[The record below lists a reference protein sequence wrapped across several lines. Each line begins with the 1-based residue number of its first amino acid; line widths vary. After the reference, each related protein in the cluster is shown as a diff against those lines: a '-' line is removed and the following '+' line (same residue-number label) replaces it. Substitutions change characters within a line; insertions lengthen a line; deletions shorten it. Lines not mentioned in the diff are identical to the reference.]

1 MRAIKT
7 NDYSD
12 LITFYKANPTQFI
25 EDCYDIKLAKYQK
38 ILIEKF
44 SRGETPILFG
54 NQKNYYNEYIRLL
67 TLLLFMKDDNN
78 IAIISPDGER
88 LLNRE
93 QFIDYIIEFKN
104 NHFIKN
110 KK

>member
-12 LITFYKANPTQFI
+12 LITFYKTNPTQFI
-25 EDCYDIKLAKYQK
+25 EDCCGIKLAKYQK

-44 SRGETPILFG
+44 SRSETPILFG
-54 NQKNYYNEYIRLL
+54 NQRNYYNEYIRLL
-67 TLLLFMKDDNN
+67 THLLFMKEDNN

-88 LLNRE
+88 LLNR
-93 QFIDYIIEFKN
+93 
-104 NHFIKN
+104 
-110 KK
+110 

>member
-1 MRAIKT
+1 MRAIK
-7 NDYSD
+7 
-12 LITFYKANPTQFI
+12 ANPIQFI
-25 EDCYDIKLAKYQK
+25 EDCCGIKLAKYQK

-44 SRGETPILFG
+44 LKGETPILFG
-54 NQKNYYNEYIRLL
+54 NQKKYYNEYIRLL

-104 NHFIKN
+104 SHFIK
-110 KK
+110 KQEVD

>member
-1 MRAIKT
+1 MRAI
-7 NDYSD
+7 
-12 LITFYKANPTQFI
+12 KANPTQFI
-25 EDCYDIKLAKYQK
+25 EDCCGIKLAKYQK

-44 SRGETPILFG
+44 SRVGETPILLN
-54 NQKNYYNEYIRLL
+54 NQRNCYNEYIRLL
-67 TLLLFMKDDNN
+67 TLLLFMKEDNN

>member
-12 LITFYKANPTQFI
+12 LITFYKTNPIQFL
-25 EDCYDIKLAKYQK
+25 EDCCSIKLSKYQK

-44 SRGETPILFG
+44 SRGETPILLN
-54 NQKNYYNEYIRLL
+54 NQRNYYNEYIRLL
-67 TLLLFMKDDNN
+67 TLLLFMKEDNN

-104 NHFIKN
+104 SHYIKN